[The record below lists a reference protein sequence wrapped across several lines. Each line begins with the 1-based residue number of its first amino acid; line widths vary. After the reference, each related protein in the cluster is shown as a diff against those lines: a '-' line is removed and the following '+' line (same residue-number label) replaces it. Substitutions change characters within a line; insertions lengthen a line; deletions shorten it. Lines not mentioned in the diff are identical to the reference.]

1 MGDVSDT
8 TRRGALTLGLG
19 AATALAVPVAAAA
32 LTGPASA
39 TAASTASA
47 RGVEGQ
53 RIADLGNGLYRNPVL
68 SGDRADPNVLKDGAD
83 YYAAFSSFLY
93 YPAIVVWHSRDLVDW
108 RPLAPALTKPIGSV
122 FAVDLAKHDGRYFI
136 YIPVFVPPAGPPKGP
151 PFKIYVVHATD
162 MAGPWSE
169 PVDMGID
176 GFIDPGHVVGED
188 GHRYL
193 FLNDG
198 HRVRISDDGLSRAGP
213 TEKVYDGWPIP
224 EDWIVEGFALEGPK
238 LLRRDGYFYLFSGE
252 GGTAGPPT
260 SHMVIVARSRSI
272 DGPWENCPHNPIVH
286 TASRDEPW
294 WSRGHATPVEGPA
307 GDWWLV
313 YHGYENGFRTLG
325 RQMLLEPMT
334 WEADGWPRARGGDLS
349 RALPRPRTAAAATA
363 AAPGAAADGGGRGVA
378 LSTDFAGKTLGP
390 AFAFFDPR
398 PDYATRVTLKDNAL
412 ILRGQ
417 GAGAGTGTGPAHSSP
432 LAFVAGDRSYAV
444 TIDVDLNDAGE
455 AGLLL
460 FYNDALFC
468 GLGVSGG
475 RLHLYR
481 NGTEQLFPPAPAIDA
496 RRLRMR
502 VVNDE
507 NVATFSYSTDG
518 ARWTKA
524 ASFEVSGYNHNIGD
538 GFLSLRP
545 ALYASGEGAAIF
557 RTLRYRA
564 LAAPSAAGRATP
576 PARG

>member
-1 MGDVSDT
+1 MHDFPDT

-19 AATALAVPVAAAA
+19 AATALTVPAKAMP
-32 LTGPASA
+32 TS
-39 TAASTASA
+39 

-53 RIADLGNGLYRNPVL
+53 RVADLGNGLYRNPVL
-68 SGDRADPNVLKDGAD
+68 SGDRPDPNLLKDGAD

-93 YPAIVVWHSRDLVDW
+93 YPAIVIWHSRDLIDW
-108 RPLAPALTKPIGSV
+108 RPLGPALTKPLGSV
-122 FAVDLAKHDGRYFI
+122 FAVDLARHDGRYFV
-136 YIPVFVPPAGPPKGP
+136 YIPVFVPPVGPPKGP
-151 PFKIYVVHATD
+151 PLKIYAIHATN

-188 GHRYL
+188 GRRYL

-213 TEKVYDGWPIP
+213 IEKVYDGWPIP
-224 EDWIVEGFALEGPK
+224 KDWIVEGFALEGPK
-238 LLRRDGYFYLFSGE
+238 LLRRGSWFYLFSGE

-260 SHMVIVARSRSI
+260 SHMVVVARSRSI

-325 RQMLLEPMT
+325 RQMLLEPMI
-334 WEADGWPRARGGDLS
+334 WDADGWPRARGGDLS
-349 RALPRPRTAAAATA
+349 LALPRPK
-363 AAPGAAADGGGRGVA
+363 APTGGGRGVA
-378 LSTDFAGKTLGP
+378 LSTDFPGTTLGS

-398 PDYATRVTLKDNAL
+398 PDYAARAIVKDNVL

-417 GAGAGTGTGPAHSSP
+417 GTGPAHGSP
-432 LAFVAGDRSYAV
+432 LTFVAGDRSYEV
-444 TIDVDLNDAGE
+444 TIDIDLHDADE

-460 FYNDALFC
+460 FYNDTLFC
-468 GLGVSGG
+468 GLGLGG
-475 RLHLYR
+475 ERLHLYR
-481 NGTEQLFPPAPAIDA
+481 TGDEQRFPPAPAIQA
-496 RRLRMR
+496 RRLHMR

-507 NVATFSYSTDG
+507 NVATFSYSEDG
-518 ARWTKA
+518 AHWTKA
-524 ASFEVSGYNHNIGD
+524 ASFEVAGYNHNIGD

-545 ALYASGEGAAIF
+545 ALYASGKGSAIF

-564 LAAPSAAGRATP
+564 FSER
-576 PARG
+576 

>member
-1 MGDVSDT
+1 MHDFPDK

-19 AATALAVPVAAAA
+19 AATALTVPAKAMP
-32 LTGPASA
+32 TS
-39 TAASTASA
+39 

-53 RIADLGNGLYRNPVL
+53 RVADLGNGLYRNPVL
-68 SGDRADPNVLKDGAD
+68 SGDRPDPNVLKDGAD

-93 YPAIVVWHSRDLVDW
+93 YPAIVIWHSRDLIDW
-108 RPLAPALTKPIGSV
+108 RPLGPALTKPLGSV
-122 FAVDLAKHDGRYFI
+122 FAVDLARHDGRYFV
-136 YIPVFVPPAGPPKGP
+136 YIPVFVPPVGPPKGP
-151 PFKIYVVHATD
+151 PFKIYVIHATD

-188 GHRYL
+188 GRRYL

-213 TEKVYDGWPIP
+213 IEKVYDGWPIP
-224 EDWIVEGFALEGPK
+224 KDWIVEGFALEGPK
-238 LLRRDGYFYLFSGE
+238 LLRRGGWFYLFSGE

-260 SHMVIVARSRSI
+260 SHMVVVARSRSI

-294 WSRGHATPVEGPA
+294 WSRGHATPVEDPA

-325 RQMLLEPMT
+325 RQMLLEPMI
-334 WEADGWPRARGGDLS
+334 WDADGWPRARGGDLS
-349 RALPRPRTAAAATA
+349 RALPRPK
-363 AAPGAAADGGGRGVA
+363 APTGGGRGVA
-378 LSTDFAGKTLGP
+378 LSTDFPGTTLGP
-390 AFAFFDPR
+390 TFAFFDPR
-398 PDYATRVTLKDNAL
+398 PNYAARVIVKDNAL
-412 ILRGQ
+412 TLRGQ
-417 GAGAGTGTGPAHSSP
+417 GTGPAHSSP
-432 LAFVAGDRSYAV
+432 LAFVAGDRSYEV
-444 TIDVDLNDAGE
+444 TIDIDLHDADE

-468 GLGVSGG
+468 GLGLGGG

-481 NGTEQLFPPAPAIDA
+481 TGDEQRFPPAPAIQA
-496 RRLRMR
+496 RRLHMR

-507 NVATFSYSTDG
+507 NVATFSYSEDG

-524 ASFEVSGYNHNIGD
+524 ASFEVAGYNHNIGD

-545 ALYASGEGAAIF
+545 ALYASGKGSAIF

-564 LAAPSAAGRATP
+564 FSER
-576 PARG
+576 